1 MLLLVLAGL
10 LTYMLLGKKKA
21 KTGISEN
28 DGFDTSETVNENRA
42 EEEANGKT
50 ENAENAESDSEGEDK
65 N

>member
-1 MLLLVLAGL
+1 M
-10 LTYMLLGKKKA
+10 TYMLLGKKKA